1 VVPKLTGDLSRK
13 YDVIVVGGGHNGLVA
28 AAYLAKAGLSICVLE
43 RRYIV
48 GGACVTEEIA
58 PGYKVSTAAYVN
70 SLFRPEII
78 RDLHLNEFGLELLER
93 NPSSFT
99 PFPDG
104 RYLFLGPDAS
114 MNQREISKFSHRD
127 AERFTEYEATLNR
140 IARFV
145 EPLLMRAPPDPLS
158 RNPRDLLA
166 LARMADK
173 FRKLGREAF
182 GLIEMLSM
190 SAWELLDRWF
200 ESEELK
206 VTLATD
212 GIIGTMAG
220 PLTPGTAY
228 VLFHHVMGETNG
240 VRGVWAYVKGGMGG
254 LTSAL
259 AQSARSFGAE
269 IECNAPVAQILV
281 QNGRA
286 CGVRLESG
294 EEIIS
299 RAVIS
304 NADPNVTFLK
314 LVKENELP
322 SEFVRAV
329 KQIDYSSGSAK
340 INLLLDELPKFDAVP
355 SDGVGPQHKGTIH
368 ISPSL
373 DYMERAWEESERGFP
388 SSSPILEITIP
399 SAVDPTIAPSGK
411 HVMGMFVQYAPYSPR
426 NGRWDDSSK
435 NAFADRCLE
444 ILAEYAPNVRKSV
457 IRRQVLTPVD
467 IESEFALTGGNIF
480 QGAMHLNQLLFM
492 RPLPGWA
499 KYRTPIRDLYLCGAC
514 THPGGGVMGAC
525 GHNAAIQV
533 LHDLRRRIFN

>member
-1 VVPKLTGDLSRK
+1 MSLLKRGSSRQ
-13 YDVIVVGGGHNGLVA
+13 YDVIIVGGGHNGLVA
-28 AAYLAKAGLSICVLE
+28 AAYLAKSGLSVCVLE

-58 PGYKVSTAAYVN
+58 PGFRVSTVAYVN

-78 RDLHLNEFGLELLER
+78 RELRLREFGLELLER

-104 RYLFLGPDAS
+104 RYLFLGPDAR
-114 MNQREISKFSHRD
+114 MNQKEISKFSDRD
-127 AERFTEYEATLNR
+127 AKQFTEYEATLNR

-145 EPLLMRAPPDPLS
+145 EPMLMRTPPDPLS

-166 LARMADK
+166 LARMAKD
-173 FRKLGREAF
+173 FRRLGREGY

-254 LTSAL
+254 LTCAL
-259 AQSARSFGAE
+259 AQSAQSFGAT
-269 IECNAPVAQILV
+269 IRCNASVAEILV

-286 CGVRLESG
+286 YGVRLESG
-294 EEIIS
+294 EEIAS
-299 RAVIS
+299 RIIIS

-314 LVKENELP
+314 LVKETELP
-322 SEFVRAV
+322 SDFVRVV

-340 INLLLDELPKFDAVP
+340 INVLLNELPNFKAVP
-355 SDGVGPQHKGTIH
+355 PNGVGPQHKGTIH
-368 ISPSL
+368 ISPTL
-373 DYMERAWEESERGFP
+373 GYMERAWEEAEQGHP

-399 SAVDPTIAPSGK
+399 SAVDPTIAPPGK
-411 HVMGMFVQYAPYSPR
+411 HIMGMFVQYAPYSPR
-426 NGRWDDSSK
+426 NGGWDDASR
-435 NAFADRCLE
+435 NAFAERCLE
-444 ILAEYAPNVRKSV
+444 ILAEYAPNIQKSV
-457 IRRQVLTPVD
+457 IQRQILMPPD
-467 IESEFALTGGNIF
+467 IEREFSLTGGNIF

-499 KYRTPIRDLYLCGAC
+499 KYRTPIRGLYLCGAC

-525 GHNAAIQV
+525 GHNAANEV
-533 LHDLRRRIFN
+533 LRDLRKRI